1 MAQESWVDLIV
12 RATKD
17 SESPERYFWWSALAC
32 LSATVRKNVYLD
44 RFYYKLY
51 PNVFVMLISARS
63 GLRKGVPIAL
73 ASSLLDA
80 AGNTRVISGRNS
92 IQGIVKEFS
101 QQRTLENGIVLSEA
115 QGILLSDEFASYVV
129 DDSSALTILTG
140 LHNTHE
146 HEKGWKNTLKNSPV
160 EELKNPC
167 ICLLAASNETLFN
180 SVVQSKDME
189 GGFLART
196 FIIYESKRRHINSL
210 MYRPEGMVSKS
221 DLVAHLKE
229 VAKIKGE
236 FTLSAATRK
245 NYDEWYHTLSKK
257 EVNDRTGS
265 VERLGDQVLKVAML
279 VSVSNRLNLE
289 ITLDDL
295 DIAIEKSEECIAG
308 IRQVSTTEGKS
319 ESSGGIALVLKELLV
334 APNHTAFRKNLLSK
348 LWTHI
353 DAISLDRVMD
363 TLYQSGAI
371 EAPFKDTKGRICYK
385 MLESVA
391 VQYKEFQKDQV

>member
-1 MAQESWVDLIV
+1 M
-12 RATKD
+12 
-17 SESPERYFWWSALAC
+17 
-32 LSATVRKNVYLD
+32 RKNVYLD

-73 ASSLLDA
+73 ASSLLDSV
-80 AGNTRVISGRNS
+80 GNTRVISGRNS

-101 QQRTLENGIVLSEA
+101 QQRTLENGTVLSEA

-167 ICLLAASNETLFN
+167 ITLLAASNETLFN
-180 SVVQSKDME
+180 TVVQSKDME

-210 MYRPEGMVSKS
+210 MYRPEGMISKD
-221 DLVAHLKE
+221 DLILHLKE
-229 VAKIKGE
+229 VSKIKGS
-236 FTLSAATRK
+236 FTMGSKVREE
-245 NYDEWYHTLSKK
+245 YDNWYINLSKK

-279 VSVSNRLNLE
+279 VSLSNRLNLE
-289 ITLDDL
+289 INTSDMET
-295 DIAIEKSEECIAG
+295 AIEKAEECIAG
-308 IRQVSTTEGKS
+308 IRQVSMTEGRS
-319 ESSGGIALVLKELLV
+319 ESSGGVALVLKELLV
-334 APNHTAFRKNLLSK
+334 ATDHTVTRKNLLSK
-348 LWTHI
+348 LWPHV
-353 DAISLDRVMD
+353 DAVNLDRVID
-363 TLYQSGAI
+363 TLRQSGGI
-371 EAPFKDTKGRICYK
+371 EEPFKDSKGKICYRMPK
-385 MLESVA
+385 GIAE
-391 VQYKEFQKDQV
+391 QYREFQKDQK